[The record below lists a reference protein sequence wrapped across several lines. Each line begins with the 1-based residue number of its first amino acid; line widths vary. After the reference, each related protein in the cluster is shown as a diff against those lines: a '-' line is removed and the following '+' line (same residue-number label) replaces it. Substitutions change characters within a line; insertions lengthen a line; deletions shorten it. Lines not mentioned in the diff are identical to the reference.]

1 MNQIL
6 VCFFVQFGVQVGNFI
21 HYLSTFLAGLVVG
34 FVSAW
39 RLALLSIAVIP
50 GIAFAGGLYAYTL
63 TGLTSKSR
71 ESYANAGIIAE
82 QVNLFSFFKLFF
94 LFLSVMFVNSLT
106 LLF

>member
-1 MNQIL
+1 M
-6 VCFFVQFGVQVGNFI
+6 GNFI

-39 RLALLSIAVIP
+39 KLALLSIAVIP

-82 QVNLFSFFKLFF
+82 QVSLFAIILISSKLHRTSIHSVF
-94 LFLSVMFVNSLT
+94 LASVIYGFISKYIDC
-106 LLF
+106 